1 MVLIGRCLRYPSQVR
16 LVLDTSVIVSAF
28 RSRSGASYGLLRLLQ
43 DRRFL
48 ALATPTLLFEYEDV
62 LSRPEQRAVH
72 RLGDTEL
79 DAVLRD
85 LAALVE
91 PVRVD
96 YQWKPQLSDPDDE
109 LVLEAA
115 INGSAEA
122 IVTHNVR
129 DFLPAADRFR
139 IQVLTPGVIIKTRF
153 SAWRP

>member
-1 MVLIGRCLRYPSQVR
+1 MR

-28 RSRSGASYGLLRLLQ
+28 RSRSGASYGLLHLLQ

-48 ALATPTLLFEYEDV
+48 ALATPTLLFEYEAV
-62 LSRPEQRAVH
+62 LSRPEQRAIH
-72 RLGDTEL
+72 QLTDAEL
-79 DAVLRD
+79 DATICD
-85 LAALVE
+85 LAALME
-91 PVRVD
+91 PVRID
-96 YQWKPQLSDPDDE
+96 YQWRPQLSDPDDE

-139 IQVLTPGVIIKTRF
+139 IQVVTPGVIMKARF
-153 SAWRP
+153 SSWRPPNLP

>member
-1 MVLIGRCLRYPSQVR
+1 VR

-28 RSRSGASYGLLRLLQ
+28 RSRTGASYGLLRLLEE
-43 DRRFL
+43 RRL
-48 ALATPTLLFEYEDV
+48 VALATPTLLFEYEEV
-62 LSRPEQRAVH
+62 LSRPEQRTIHQLTDA
-72 RLGDTEL
+72 EL
-79 DAVLRD
+79 DATIRD
-85 LAALVE
+85 LAALIE

-96 YQWKPQLSDPDDE
+96 YRWRPQLTDPDDE

-139 IQVLTPGVIIKTRF
+139 IQVLTPGVIMRARF
-153 SAWRP
+153 RSWRPPTPP

>member
-1 MVLIGRCLRYPSQVR
+1 VR